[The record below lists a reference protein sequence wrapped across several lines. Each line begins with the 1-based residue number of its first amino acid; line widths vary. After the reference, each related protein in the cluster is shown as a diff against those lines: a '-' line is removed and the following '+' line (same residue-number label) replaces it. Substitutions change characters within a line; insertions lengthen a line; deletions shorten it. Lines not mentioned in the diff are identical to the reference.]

1 MQLGLIKLSVCCFN
15 STKSFFL
22 SPIDLSSCSLGATLS
37 MLLLLKLTSTS
48 SLKHE
53 TESAAG
59 EQLHSAPLSLNREG
73 LDVDSLMYAADLL

>member
-1 MQLGLIKLSVCCFN
+1 
-15 STKSFFL
+15 
-22 SPIDLSSCSLGATLS
+22 